1 MPAPSNK
8 PNPGSDEAR
17 ALGCECPVI
26 DNSYGRGYRGQPG
39 IFVFNGG
46 CPIHG
51 AAAVEAPT
59 QEASDVGG

>member
-1 MPAPSNK
+1 MSDPFNS

-17 ALGCECPVI
+17 ALGCKCPVI
-26 DNSYGRGYRGQPG
+26 DNGYGRGYLGQPN
-39 IFVFNGG
+39 IFVYSAA

-51 AAAVEAPT
+51 DGPSTPT